1 MTENRMQSPRA
12 AGRVPGPGNEM
23 LAVGDTSTSATSAPG
38 GKKLYQEEDI
48 GKLAVLGREHP
59 ADSGV
64 ATKFAMCVAAA
75 SVAEFATYPLDLTKT
90 RLQIQGEVRSQ
101 GGQAPV
107 KYRGMIQT
115 ALGIAREEGFF
126 HLWRGIPPALLR
138 HAIYTGFRMSAYE
151 EIRNKLT
158 KNDKNGFP
166 IWKKVVA
173 GMLAGGIGQLMAS
186 PTDLIKTQIQMEGR
200 RRMLGQPPRVKG
212 TWDAASKVLH
222 QAGLTGLWRGCWPN
236 VWRAALVNLGDL
248 STYDS
253 VKRGILDN
261 SSLEDNTLTHTLSSA
276 CAGLVG
282 AIMGTPADVV
292 KARVMNQP
300 TDSRGR
306 GSRYTSALDCL
317 VTTVRG
323 EGFFALYKGF
333 LPCWLRMAPWSLTFW
348 LSYEQIRRAAGTKSW

>member
-1 MTENRMQSPRA
+1 
-12 AGRVPGPGNEM
+12 M
-23 LAVGDTSTSATSAPG
+23 L
-38 GKKLYQEEDI
+38 
-48 GKLAVLGREHP
+48 
-59 ADSGV
+59 
-64 ATKFAMCVAAA
+64 CC
-75 SVAEFATYPLDLTKT
+75 
-90 RLQIQGEVRSQ
+90 
-101 GGQAPV
+101 
-107 KYRGMIQT
+107 
-115 ALGIAREEGFF
+115 
-126 HLWRGIPPALLR
+126 
-138 HAIYTGFRMSAYE
+138 
-151 EIRNKLT
+151 
-158 KNDKNGFP
+158 
-166 IWKKVVA
+166 
-173 GMLAGGIGQLMAS
+173 
-186 PTDLIKTQIQMEGR
+186 
-200 RRMLGQPPRVKG
+200 
-212 TWDAASKVLH
+212 SKVLQ

-323 EGFFALYKGF
+323 EGFFGE
-333 LPCWLRMAPWSLTFW
+333 LP
-348 LSYEQIRRAAGTKSW
+348 